1 MRLEYGN
8 TYTTETVVLV
18 IVLRLLDH
26 VPSHDGLVA
35 MAIVAFV
42 CDEVC
47 LSQKLR
53 LVMLEFSDHDCG
65 LSSSLATEGL
75 L

>member
-1 MRLEYGN
+1 MLVGVDALAIRD

-18 IVLRLLDH
+18 IILRLLDH

-35 MAIVAFV
+35 MATIGLV

-47 LSQKLR
+47 LSQKLL
-53 LVMLEFSDHDCG
+53 LVMFEFSDHG
-65 LSSSLATEGL
+65 IGF
-75 L
+75 